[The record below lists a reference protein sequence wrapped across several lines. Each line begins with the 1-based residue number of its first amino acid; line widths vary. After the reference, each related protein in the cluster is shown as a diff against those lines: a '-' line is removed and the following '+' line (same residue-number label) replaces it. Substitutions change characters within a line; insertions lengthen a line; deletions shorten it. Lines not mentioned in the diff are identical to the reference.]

1 MRLDALARWYG
12 EKKTHRG
19 GRETQR
25 ERERDR
31 SLNNKIVAGICTVA
45 CQCPSIERRGP
56 FFVSFL
62 LGNTRKTQE
71 AFLAYLLALVCH
83 NQASRTES
91 RGVGERKLTLDSV
104 SCDER
109 PQTLENNTTS

>member
-83 NQASRTES
+83 I
-91 RGVGERKLTLDSV
+91 KLPEPS
-104 SCDER
+104 
-109 PQTLENNTTS
+109 LEGLGSGS